1 LANRRV
7 FHIFVLLVGIVIE
20 ILMCFWP
27 NVVAA
32 IQSCG
37 LNLMHGLLY
46 VYYAFSFA
54 IRFPAFTD
62 TNRGLVSSF
71 HYVLEGAG
79 NVNSS

>member
-1 LANRRV
+1 MFN
-7 FHIFVLLVGIVIE
+7 IFVLLVGIAIE

-27 NVVAA
+27 NVAAA
-32 IQSCG
+32 IQSCE
-37 LNLMHGLLY
+37 LKLIHGLLY

-54 IRFPAFTD
+54 IQFPAFTD